1 MNTLDDTTVNLKIV
15 GPGKEKTTMCIRKDA
30 YIKEIVDRLHSK
42 TGYKITFLMQGTH
55 ALNMTKKLADH
66 NMQDGTEIRAEGT
79 LEGGMEGDTQAPTT
93 QETGD
98 TKGRAKIEAERECEY
113 EPEPEDTFERSLA
126 EWKHERDE
134 RNETFERN

>member
-1 MNTLDDTTVNLKIV
+1 
-15 GPGKEKTTMCIRKDA
+15 MCIRKDA